1 MVYHISP
8 AVFIQEIQEAT
19 EYKINPDF
27 VYDLFITIQAES
39 NEPSTKRSEEQ
50 SMVPVETTNIS
61 NQIIMNYFKQ
71 LIKER
76 VAVLR
81 NAIKLGNC
89 RGPRGDRKED
99 RLDWKGRRI
108 EFN

>member
-76 VAVLR
+76 VVVLR
-81 NAIKLGNC
+81 NAI
-89 RGPRGDRKED
+89 
-99 RLDWKGRRI
+99 
-108 EFN
+108 